1 MLYNSM
7 DALKNEFENI
17 FTITHNP
24 LDIIPYKYFTNSF
37 NGSSIA
43 HIEALLMSLGLTKKL
58 VQYNNIENYYINKVK
73 EGNYLININNTYRNT
88 FIETYTD
95 KDKFKIYGLTGIK
108 ENTILKNNTKTNH
121 KLEPIPFKNDIKEP
135 YNKIELLLNSI
146 QSLKNNLV
154 QTMEQIETIEHQIV
168 SLISIQEDTTSIA
181 EETVVPNND
190 NTENIDETPKDES
203 IENTNVILIENNTPI
218 EKSFKRTQKII
229 KF

>member
-154 QTMEQIETIEHQIV
+154 QTMEQIETIENQIV